1 VDTLHLA
8 SHWKTW
14 VNVLSERWVQT
25 CERLLERMK
34 RFSAKKDKDRLDL
47 VQSIRFSLYALH
59 QSLLGWMNWVNNPDI
74 MSAFKEEEL
83 EEMNRR
89 ITELTESFIK
99 YDVEVTQLGAG
110 KNLKRKR
117 PKRGTAERRSLEETF
132 YV

>member
-1 VDTLHLA
+1 
-8 SHWKTW
+8 
-14 VNVLSERWVQT
+14 
-25 CERLLERMK
+25 MK

-59 QSLLGWMNWVNNPDI
+59 QSLLGWMNWINNPDI

-89 ITELTESFIK
+89 IMELTESFIK

-110 KNLKRKR
+110 KNLTRKR
-117 PKRGTAERRSLEETF
+117 PKRGTTERRSLEETF

>member
-1 VDTLHLA
+1 M
-8 SHWKTW
+8 
-14 VNVLSERWVQT
+14 SERWVQT